1 MELCQLA
8 DAAGAR
14 EAVAQ
19 RVRQEVVAQRAV
31 PAQQV
36 ELRALLELAKGLRL
50 VQRLLV
56 QLVGELLELAE
67 GLRLVQ
73 RLLVQLVGELLE
85 LAEGLQLVQR
95 LLMQLVGERRLVL
108 RVLQRRSRQRG
119 DAELCG

>member
-1 MELCQLA
+1 M
-8 DAAGAR
+8 
-14 EAVAQ
+14 
-19 RVRQEVVAQRAV
+19 
-31 PAQQV
+31 
-36 ELRALLELAKGLRL
+36 
-50 VQRLLV
+50 
-56 QLVGELLELAE
+56 
-67 GLRLVQ
+67 Q

>member
-1 MELCQLA
+1 MAVFGLSDDLEARVELCQRA
-8 DAAGAR
+8 DAASAR

-36 ELRALLELAKGLRL
+36 ELRALLELAK
-50 VQRLLV
+50 
-56 QLVGELLELAE
+56 